1 MTFSIAAL
9 ILQLQLQLVVI
20 EKMIITNYIA
30 LLWKHVIIIMYTIT
44 PGLIEIHLYDN
55 KVIFVGIY

>member
-30 LLWKHVIIIMYTIT
+30 LL
-44 PGLIEIHLYDN
+44 
-55 KVIFVGIY
+55 